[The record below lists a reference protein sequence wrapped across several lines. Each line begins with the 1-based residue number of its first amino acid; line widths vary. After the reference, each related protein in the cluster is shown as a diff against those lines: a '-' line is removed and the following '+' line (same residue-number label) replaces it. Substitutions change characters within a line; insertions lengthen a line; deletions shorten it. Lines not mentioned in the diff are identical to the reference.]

1 MNVLGVIPARYASTR
16 FPGKPLIDIQGKSM
30 IHRVY
35 DQAMNAESLGQVVVA
50 TDDHRIYDHVKEFG
64 GKVIMTSPTH
74 QNGTSRCNEVLEILR
89 LSQNTKSIDVIVNIQ
104 GDEPFIDPTQINKVV
119 SLFDKPLVEIGTLV
133 RKIEKEEDL
142 FNPNVVKAVLGS
154 ENRALYFSRQAVPY
168 LRDIP
173 QKEWIE
179 KGTFYK
185 HIGIYGYRS
194 DILTRIVSLAPGKIE
209 MVENL
214 EQLRWLENGI
224 SIFGELTDFEGV
236 AIDTPEDL
244 LKLTNRD

>member
-1 MNVLGVIPARYASTR
+1 MVLGVIPARYASTR